1 VAGRVREG
9 AVARLGSVAQ
19 RPALG
24 RLRGRRIGEATGHDA
39 TLVADVGQNQMWTAR
54 YGGFRR
60 PNSHISSGGL
70 GTMGFGLPAAMG
82 AAVGR
87 PDKETWAIVGDG
99 GLQMTVQE
107 LMTLVQEHIPSGS
120 RCSTTTSWAWSGS
133 GRSSS
138 TRATT
143 TRRTCSAR
151 TGASWPRPTEWPAF
165 RADEPEEV
173 DAAIAAAR
181 AVDGPALIEFVIAEQ
196 QNVFPMMPAGKGL
209 SDLLEEQ
216 FEEPKQ

>member
-1 VAGRVREG
+1 
-9 AVARLGSVAQ
+9 
-19 RPALG
+19 
-24 RLRGRRIGEATGHDA
+24 
-39 TLVADVGQNQMWTAR
+39 MWACQYTHLTEPR
-54 YGGFRR
+54 TWV
-60 PNSHISSGGL
+60 SSGGL

-99 GLQMTVQE
+99 GLQMTSQE
-107 LMTLVQEHIPSGS
+107 LMTLVQDRIPVKVALLDNHKLGMI
-120 RCSTTTSWAWSGS
+120 RQWQELVYAGNYH
-133 GRSSS
+133 SSELLGPDWIKLAEAYGVPGF
-138 TRATT
+138 RATT
-143 TRRTCSAR
+143 
-151 TGASWPRPTEWPAF
+151 P
-165 RADEPEEV
+165 DEV

-181 AVDGPALIEFVIAEQ
+181 AVDGPALVHFMIAEQ

>member
-1 VAGRVREG
+1 VDR
-9 AVARLGSVAQ
+9 
-19 RPALG
+19 
-24 RLRGRRIGEATGHDA
+24 
-39 TLVADVGQNQMWTAR
+39 R

-82 AAVGR
+82 AAIGR

-99 GLQMTVQE
+99 R
-107 LMTLVQEHIPSGS
+107 P
-120 RCSTTTSWAWSGS
+120 ADDGS
-133 GRSSS
+133 GVDDPRSGPHSCQG
-138 TRATT
+138 RVAQQPQAGHGPAVAGAGL
-143 TRRTCSAR
+143 RRQLPLQPLAR
-151 TGASWPRPTEWPAF
+151 PDWCKLAEAYGLAAFKADRPEQ
-165 RADEPEEV
+165 V

-181 AVDGPALIEFVIAEQ
+181 AVDGPALIEFCIAEQ

-216 FEEPKQ
+216 FEEPKL